1 MNSAL
6 ILLFFIGEA
15 EIHLYPFTVGAG
27 ISLLITLLLLVASGL
42 LSGSETALF
51 SLTPAELKKLE
62 DQKQA
67 RAKVA
72 IKLLKTPDILLA
84 TILIGN
90 NLLNISIVILSTFVT
105 NTLIDFSAAPVIGF
119 LFQVVVITF
128 LLLMGGEI
136 LPKVYA
142 THYALNL
149 ALFMAFPLL
158 FMNRLF
164 RPLSRL
170 MVKSSHLFKR
180 RIARPRSN
188 LSIDDLSHALELTS
202 SSLMED
208 KNILKGIVKFGNIDV
223 RDVMRSRLDVVAADI
238 SLPLGEL
245 VKLIVESGYSRI
257 PIYSESL
264 DNMRGILYIKDLIPH
279 FHKNDSFRWQTL
291 IRPQYYVPESKKISE
306 LLNEFQRHK
315 IHMAI
320 VIDEYG
326 GTQGIITLEDI
337 LEEIIGEIND
347 ESDDAEEKTW
357 EKIDELHYLFEGKT
371 LLNDL
376 YKITGIESHS
386 FDEVKGDA
394 DTLAGL
400 LLEVKGEFPQAGE
413 TIHLGRFEFRIE
425 SIDGRRIKW
434 IRFTQH
440 PKV

>member
-1 MNSAL
+1 MNSAF

-15 EIHLYPFTVGAG
+15 EIHLYPFTLGAG
-27 ISLLITLLLLVASGL
+27 LSLLLTLLLLIASGL

-51 SLTPAELKKLE
+51 SLTPSEIKKLE
-62 DQKQA
+62 NQKNA
-67 RAKVA
+67 RSGATV
-72 IKLLKTPDILLA
+72 KLLKTPDILLA

-90 NLLNISIVILSTFVT
+90 NLINISIVILSTFVS
-105 NTLIDFSAAPVIGF
+105 NSLIDFSAAPLIGF

-128 LLLMGGEI
+128 LLLMVGEI
-136 LPKVYA
+136 LPKIYA
-142 THYALNL
+142 THYAMQLS
-149 ALFMAFPLL
+149 LFMAYPLL
-158 FMNRLF
+158 ILNRLF
-164 RPLSRL
+164 KPLSL
-170 MVKSSHLFKR
+170 FMVRSSRLFKR

-202 SSLMED
+202 GSMMED

-238 SLPLGEL
+238 RLPLGEL

-257 PIYSESL
+257 PIFSESL
-264 DNMRGILYIKDLIPH
+264 DNIKGILYIKDLLPH

-291 IRPQYYVPESKKISE
+291 IRPQFYVPESKKISE

-347 ESDDAEEKTW
+347 ESDDADEKTW

-376 YKITGIESHS
+376 YKITGVESHS

-413 TIHLGRFEFRIE
+413 TIRLGRFEFRIE

-440 PKV
+440 PRA